1 MNIEY
6 LFTKSEINTDKE
18 TCLRINVRDG
28 VEEER
33 ISEWNIPARP
43 VYSETIEAASKLVS

>member
-33 ISEWNIPARP
+33 ISE
-43 VYSETIEAASKLVS
+43 